1 MSTPRVSVV
10 IPSFNEGDW
19 LLRTVRGVLEKTDY
33 PDFDIVVVADGC
45 TDDSVEKLKKARLPN
60 LKILELSTSQG
71 AVVARNKGAEVAQGE
86 VLVFIDSHQ
95 EPVTSNWL
103 TVLVDLIKK
112 PNAGA
117 ATVNITAIGEKDRLG
132 FLYTLKDWSLE
143 PTWVR
148 PENPNIDQKTSAIPG
163 GCFAIKKT
171 LFSQTGGFNPNLKK
185 WGREDFEYSLRL
197 WRLGYD
203 LWFSPAAVMGHAF
216 DHNRAFEISWDQVDY
231 NTLWVA
237 ELLMDAL
244 AVDCVRKDLSAKR
257 PKTYLKVSK
266 ALENSN
272 FPAVLDALKP
282 QLVRS
287 FAEYKKVFDIL
298 PG

>member
-1 MSTPRVSVV
+1 M
-10 IPSFNEGDW
+10 
-19 LLRTVRGVLEKTDY
+19 LRTVLGCLEKTDY

-45 TDDSVEKLKKARLPN
+45 TDNSVETLKRAKLPN
-60 LKILELSTSQG
+60 LKIVELPKSEG
-71 AVVARNKGAEVAQGE
+71 AVVARNKGAAVANGE

-95 EPVTSNWL
+95 EPITANWL
-103 TVLVDLIKK
+103 TVLVDLLKK

-143 PTWVR
+143 PTWTR
-148 PENPNIDQKTSAIPG
+148 PKNPEIPQVTSAIPG

-171 LFSQTGGFNPNLKK
+171 LFTQTGGFNPNLKK

-203 LWFSPAAVMGHAF
+203 LWFSPEAVMGHAF
-216 DHNRAFEISWDQVDY
+216 DHKRAFEISWEQVDY
-231 NTLWVA
+231 NTLWIG
-237 ELLMDAL
+237 EMLTDTT
-244 AVDCVRKDLSAKR
+244 AVECIKEDLKTKR
-257 PKTYLKVSK
+257 PKTYAKVIQS
-266 ALENSN
+266 LERSN
-272 FPAVLDALKP
+272 LPAVLAKLKP

-287 FAEYKKVFDIL
+287 FADYKVLFNVL
-298 PG
+298 PR